1 MEKQSNPRQ
10 FDTTL
15 WSMVR
20 AVRTENESGS
30 PAINALESL
39 CRAYWYPLYAFV
51 RARGYSADD
60 AQDLT
65 QAFFAR
71 MLETGGFDAADP
83 GKGRF
88 RSYLLGAMKHF
99 LASEWR
105 REHALKRGG
114 KSQFIELDAL
124 QPESRYQQDP
134 RQSENADQRYDR
146 EWALETIDTAL
157 NALRSEM
164 RGAKRANLFEKLK
177 GFLTGDTIPD
187 QQSLAKELNMND
199 GALRA
204 AIHRMRAR
212 YRDLLKQTISET
224 VTSQEELVDEMNYL
238 IAALRGY

>member
-1 MEKQSNPRQ
+1 MEKQSSPRR

-20 AVRTENESGS
+20 AVRTENASGE
-30 PAINALESL
+30 PAISALESL

-105 REHALKRGG
+105 REHAQKRGG

-134 RQSENADQRYDR
+134 HQSENADQRFDR

-164 RGAKRANLFEKLK
+164 RGAKRANMFETLK
-177 GFLTGDTIPD
+177 GFLTGDTMPD
-187 QQSLAKELNMND
+187 QQSLAAELKIND